1 MKKKL
6 GIIGSLVWDV
16 IHGRDPASAPVEEW
30 GGIAYALSSLDAH
43 LAPDWEI
50 VPLIKVG
57 RDLSAEAARF
67 MGTLTRL
74 VPGGRC
80 IEVPVPNN
88 RVVLRYQSTER
99 RCERMSGG
107 VPSWNWGELGPMVT
121 DLDALYVNF
130 ISGFEMC
137 LGTAQA
143 LRQGFRKPIYAD
155 LHSLFLGMQGDGIRT
170 LQPLADP
177 ERWFACFDV
186 VQMNEEEM
194 QQISRDPLTVAAQ
207 AMAQGVTLMAVT
219 LGPRGVVYV
228 AAPGAG
234 ESAAIRTALIPAP
247 YVADPD
253 PTGCG
258 DVFGAALCARLLAGD
273 DTEPAL
279 RRAVDAASRNASFRG
294 ARGLA
299 QHLRGELVTP

>member
-1 MKKKL
+1 M
-6 GIIGSLVWDV
+6 
-16 IHGRDPASAPVEEW
+16 AS
-30 GGIAYALSSLDAH
+30 
-43 LAPDWEI
+43 
-50 VPLIKVG
+50 
-57 RDLSAEAARF
+57 
-67 MGTLTRL
+67 
-74 VPGGRC
+74 GRC
-80 IEVPVPNN
+80 
-88 RVVLRYQSTER
+88 S
-99 RCERMSGG
+99 
-107 VPSWNWGELGPMVT
+107 
-121 DLDALYVNF
+121 
-130 ISGFEMC
+130 
-137 LGTAQA
+137 
-143 LRQGFRKPIYAD
+143 
-155 LHSLFLGMQGDGIRT
+155 
-170 LQPLADP
+170 
-177 ERWFACFDV
+177 RWPTRSAWFSCFDV

-273 DTEPAL
+273 GTEPAL